1 MSTEEREPIAYTY
14 RGKGV
19 RYMGV
24 PARSLTQAEYEDLT
38 PQAKRELHASGAYAH
53 VEPEKATKTS
63 VPSGGKA
70 EKS

>member
-1 MSTEEREPIAYTY
+1 MSTEEREPIVYTY

-24 PARSLTQAEYEDLT
+24 PARSLTQADYDDLT
-38 PQAKRELHASGAYAH
+38 PQAKRELHASGAYAR
-53 VEPEKATKTS
+53 VEPKRDSDRTND
-63 VPSGGKA
+63 SGGKA